1 MKALKKILLIVLS
14 VATGILTAQ
23 QDAMFTHYMN
33 NTIAVNPG
41 YAGTSEALSLTAL
54 HRSQWVNFEG
64 APTTQTITMHA
75 PLKNNKMGLGISVIN
90 DKIGPVNTTGAYVDY
105 SYMLKLNEKSKLS
118 FGLSAGINYMQAG
131 LANLRLIQ
139 QNDIAFQEDVNSK
152 LLPNFGF
159 GMYYYTKCFYA
170 GISSPKLLENNFNNN
185 TIDGTTKLATE
196 KRHYFF
202 IAGGVMRLNSEVEF
216 RPTTFVKATMGA
228 PIEAD
233 ITASFILNK
242 RVLIGGMY
250 RTGDAIGLLAG
261 YYITN
266 QFHVGYS
273 FDWSYGNRTF
283 LYNQGS
289 HEIMLTYDFIFND
302 KQKVRSPRYF

>member
-1 MKALKKILLIVLS
+1 MKALKKILVIVLS
-14 VATGILTAQ
+14 VATGALTAQ
-23 QDAMFTHYMN
+23 QDPMFTHYMN

-64 APTTQTITMHA
+64 APTTQTITMHT
-75 PLKNNKMGLGISVIN
+75 PMKNNKMGLGISVIN

-131 LANLRLIQ
+131 LANLTVIQ

-159 GMYYYTKCFYA
+159 GMYYFTKRFYA
-170 GISSPKLLENNFNNN
+170 GISSPKLLENNFNTN
-185 TIDGTTKLATE
+185 TINGTTKLATE

-233 ITASFILNK
+233 ITASFIFNK
-242 RVLIGGMY
+242 RILIGGMY

-289 HEIMLTYDFIFND
+289 HEIILTYDFIFND